1 MLPLSHGFSEYF
13 TLFILW
19 HRKGLIPGLMNPSHL
34 EILLCHPVL
43 CRLIVYSLSFFEN
56 PNSAVFVP
64 RTRLF
69 VVWNNLSTICLFSS
83 YVWLCVCIVHGF
95 RILNLYCHRMLW
107 VWRVWCLEDTEGES
121 PHGSSMYPED
131 TKLSGL

>member
-83 YVWLCVCIVHGF
+83 YV
-95 RILNLYCHRMLW
+95 
-107 VWRVWCLEDTEGES
+107 
-121 PHGSSMYPED
+121 
-131 TKLSGL
+131 